1 MNMPVH
7 DLRGPHADEACRL
20 LGKAAVLTPE
30 QALKMSEFYESENDV
45 RYEDFCTEV
54 WNALERTER
63 VLPLGWFEAI
73 FSEAEWVE
81 STKALHA
88 IADAVMATLVRQE
101 ISTAAY
107 QMLTLPF
114 LVGCAEIS
122 GTPGKI
128 NLIQVQERAALAI
141 LQ

>member
-7 DLRGPHADEACRL
+7 ELRGPHADEACRL
-20 LGKAAVLTPE
+20 LSKVAALTLG
-30 QALKMSEFYESENDV
+30 QAQKMGEFYESENDA

-63 VLPLGWFEAI
+63 ILPLGWFEAI

-114 LVGCAEIS
+114 LVGCSEIPE
-122 GTPGKI
+122 TQAKI
-128 NLIQVQERAALAI
+128 DLVRVQQRAALAI
-141 LQ
+141 L